1 MKSIVSLQL
10 PSAKL
15 LIATTAVAVVT
26 SLSLAFSQPTTLR
39 VDGHRVVSDVPPV
52 TVAREAYLPIRAVA
66 EGLGAE
72 ARYDAPTG
80 TIDFVHGADHLR
92 VRIGDTHATLNG
104 QPMTLKHA
112 PFMVRR
118 RAMIS
123 TAVIARALGSSVR
136 YDNRTARIDV
146 TTPGVVEAGAPDTT
160 P

>member
-1 MKSIVSLQL
+1 MRSTVSLQL
-10 PSAKL
+10 PNLKL
-15 LIATTAVAVVT
+15 VIATAAVAAVA
-26 SLSLAFSQPTTLR
+26 SLSLAFSQATTVN
-39 VDGHRVVSDVPPV
+39 VDGHRIVSDVPPV
-52 TVAREAYLPIRAVA
+52 TVAKEAYLPIRAVA

-72 ARYDAPTG
+72 AHYDAASG
-80 TIDFVHGADHLR
+80 DIDFIHGADHLR

-118 RAMIS
+118 RAMVS

-146 TTPGVVEAGAPDTT
+146 TTPGVVEAGAPDST

>member
-1 MKSIVSLQL
+1 MRSTVNLQP

-15 LIATTAVAVVT
+15 VIATAAVAVVA
-26 SLSLAFSQPTTLR
+26 SLSLAFSRTTTVS
-39 VDGHRVVSDVPPV
+39 VDGHRIVSDVPPV
-52 TVAREAYLPIRAVA
+52 TVAKEAYLPIRAVA

-72 ARYDAPTG
+72 ARYDAASG
-80 TIDFVHGADHLR
+80 DVDFIHGADHLR
-92 VRIGDTHATLNG
+92 VRIGSTHATLNG

-118 RAMIS
+118 RAMVA

-136 YDNRTARIDV
+136 YDNRTAHIDV